1 MLSNFLAIPL
11 ILNQVAMYLLEMEYF
26 KSKRLLHKNDTFYST
41 GYLRKLLFTSLCTLI
56 QPYWFL
62 YGTTTT
68 DTKYNEHTVDIKFQL
83 ND

>member
-1 MLSNFLAIPL
+1 MSNILSLPL
-11 ILNQVAMYLLEMEYF
+11 ILNQVAMFLLELEYL
-26 KSKRLLHKNDTFYST
+26 KSKRILHKNDTFYSS
-41 GYLRKLLFTSLCTLI
+41 GYLNKLMFTTVCTLV
-56 QPYWFL
+56 QPCWFL